1 VRIWGPGAA
10 ATRGWGESRFAERL
24 RSYDRTIATAA
35 ALLLL
40 AGFILSLAASP
51 TATAREGYSEAFRF
65 SWRHAGFALAGLS
78 LFAGAASLSPKGVRR
93 ISLLIYLLCIALMFL
108 VLMIGAETKG
118 AQRWLHVGA
127 LSLQPSEF
135 LKPAL
140 VVLGAWM
147 LSERMKS
154 PAFPGLTAVGGMFGI
169 AAALLLAQPDVGQTA
184 LLTLTLAAMLFT
196 AGVSWVW
203 LAGGA
208 GAAGATLL
216 VLYHVSTHVKA
227 RFDVF
232 FHVDGVIG
240 YQVSQALEA
249 IQGGGM
255 LGRGPGEGIFK
266 QRLPDAHSD
275 FIYAVSAEEFGVLA
289 SVGLIW
295 LYGLIAWRG
304 LGKSARLADPFSQ
317 LAATGLI
324 SMFALQAAIHIAVNL
339 SLMPAKGMTLP
350 LVSYGGSSML
360 GSAVT
365 LGFALALLRWRQGG
379 YIYDQRL
386 AAASARA

>member
-1 VRIWGPGAA
+1 
-10 ATRGWGESRFAERL
+10 
-24 RSYDRTIATAA
+24 
-35 ALLLL
+35 
-40 AGFILSLAASP
+40 
-51 TATAREGYSEAFRF
+51 
-65 SWRHAGFALAGLS
+65 
-78 LFAGAASLSPKGVRR
+78 
-93 ISLLIYLLCIALMFL
+93 
-108 VLMIGAETKG
+108 
-118 AQRWLHVGA
+118 
-127 LSLQPSEF
+127 
-135 LKPAL
+135 
-140 VVLGAWM
+140 
-147 LSERMKS
+147 
-154 PAFPGLTAVGGMFGI
+154 
-169 AAALLLAQPDVGQTA
+169 
-184 LLTLTLAAMLFT
+184 
-196 AGVSWVW
+196 
-203 LAGGA
+203 
-208 GAAGATLL
+208 
-216 VLYHVSTHVKA
+216 VSTHVKA